1 MAPLKT
7 VKITVKLAW
16 FALCLALLAGPV
28 PLRAAETIPPVPYRI
43 GPGDIL
49 EVVVWRE
56 EAVTRTDILVRPDGR
71 ISMPLVD
78 DITAAGLTPMELKE
92 LITKTLKKFLDS
104 PYVYVIVRDPY
115 SYSFSILGNVKQPG
129 RFTLLTPT
137 NVLQAIAEAEGF
149 NEWAHKD
156 DIVIMR
162 GRGANQT
169 RLPFS
174 YSDVLSGKNLL
185 QNIEIK
191 PGDVVIVP

>member
-1 MAPLKT
+1 MVTLAT
-7 VKITVKLAW
+7 VKSAVKFVVL
-16 FALCLALLAGPV
+16 ALCLMGVAVPSLAP
-28 PLRAAETIPPVPYRI
+28 AADIIPPVPYRI
-43 GPGDIL
+43 GPGDTL

-56 EAVTRTDILVRPDGR
+56 ESVTRNDILVRPDGR

-92 LITKTLKKFLDS
+92 LITKTLNKFMEA
-104 PYVYVIVRDPY
+104 PYVYIIIRDPY
-115 SYSFSILGNVKQPG
+115 SYSFSVLGNVKQPG

-137 NVLQAIAEAEGF
+137 NILQAIAEAEGF

-162 GRGANQT
+162 GRGASQT

-174 YSDVLSGKNLL
+174 YSDVLSGKNLT
-185 QNIEIK
+185 QNVEIK

>member
-1 MAPLKT
+1 MVVAT
-7 VKITVKLAW
+7 VKIDVKIILPLLLLIMLA
-16 FALCLALLAGPV
+16 APTG
-28 PLRAAETIPPVPYRI
+28 LRAADTIPPVPYRI
-43 GPGDIL
+43 GPGDTL

-56 EAVTRTDILVRPDGR
+56 EAVTRSDILVRPDGR

-78 DITAAGLTPMELKE
+78 DITAAGMTPMELKE
-92 LITKTLKKFLDS
+92 LLTKTLSKLIET

-115 SYSFSILGNVKQPG
+115 SYSFSVIGNVKQPG

-162 GRGANQT
+162 GRGASQT

-174 YSDVLSGKNLL
+174 YSDVLSGKNLN

>member
-1 MAPLKT
+1 MAT
-7 VKITVKLAW
+7 VKIDVKK
-16 FALCLALLAGPV
+16 ALPLLLLVLLATPV
-28 PLRAAETIPPVPYRI
+28 GLWAADTIPPVPYRI
-43 GPGDIL
+43 GPGDTL

-56 EAVTRTDILVRPDGR
+56 EAVTRSDILVRPDGR

-78 DITAAGLTPMELKE
+78 DITAAGMTPMELKE
-92 LITKTLKKFLDS
+92 LLTKTLSKLIET
-104 PYVYVIVRDPY
+104 PYVYVIIRDPY
-115 SYSFSILGNVKQPG
+115 SYSFSVIGNVKQPG

-162 GRGANQT
+162 GRGPSQT

-174 YSDVLSGKNLL
+174 YSDVLSGKNLN